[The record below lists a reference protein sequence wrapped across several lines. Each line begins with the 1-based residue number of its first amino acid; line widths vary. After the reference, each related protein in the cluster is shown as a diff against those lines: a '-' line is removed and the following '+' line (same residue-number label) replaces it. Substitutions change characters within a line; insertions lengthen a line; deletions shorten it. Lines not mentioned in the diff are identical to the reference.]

1 MVIRIETPAH
11 RGGGFRLASLHAD
24 VFLLA
29 WFFARLTLDAYGVRP
44 YRFNRLLELDS
55 PCH

>member
-11 RGGGFRLASLHAD
+11 RGGCFRLASLHAD

>member
-11 RGGGFRLASLHAD
+11 CGGCFRLATLHAD
-24 VFLLA
+24 VFHFA
-29 WFFARLTLDAYGVRP
+29 WFCARLTLDASGVRP
-44 YRFNRLLELDS
+44 YRFSRLLELDS

>member
-1 MVIRIETPAH
+1 LIRIETPAQ
-11 RGGGFRLASLHAD
+11 RGGCFRLASLHAD
-24 VFLLA
+24 VFHFA
-29 WFFARLTLDAYGVRP
+29 WFYARLTLDAFGVRP